1 MPKKFL
7 VSGLCLSRNLGGP
20 AMALC
25 LVEQLRRRYPDCE
38 FQFAVSAT
46 DMEAE
51 REWSARFDLPVV
63 PRDTLLALGRLKLNR
78 FPPWRGLKR
87 LLGRAPHDVAFW
99 QQAHDDYLA
108 AFQWADAVINMEGIS
123 YIGDGAWPWIL
134 AFDHYTAFHYAR
146 RSGRPYSRFVQSF
159 GPFTDWRVRRIARRE
174 LSRIPFVPARGRR
187 AAEHCRALVAE
198 AEVLEV
204 PDIAIAL
211 APASDAWGE
220 AWLQEHG
227 LSGGDYTVVSP
238 SSIIVYA
245 VQSVG
250 AAGNA
255 HIDCVSQLVSAL
267 QRRGKQILL
276 LPHMYSEVEAQC
288 DRRVCQR
295 VFAAL
300 ADQQGVSI
308 VEDDLGPREMKW
320 LIGRAEQ
327 AVVSRYHALVA
338 AVSMATP
345 VVTLGWN
352 DKYADQLEYYAL
364 QDRAIDARSGNA
376 EDIASRILELL
387 DQYQPDDGDSMAAA
401 QIEALKKVDAAFD
414 RLASWIDDVC

>member
-1 MPKKFL
+1 MRKFL

-25 LVEQLRRRYPDCE
+25 LVEQLRSRYPDCA
-38 FQFAVSAT
+38 FKFAVSAT
-46 DMEAE
+46 DMDAE
-51 REWSARFDLPVV
+51 RHWSARFDLPVV

-78 FPPWRGLKR
+78 FLPWRLLKKA
-87 LLGRAPHDVAFW
+87 LGRAPHDVAFW
-99 QQAHDDYLA
+99 QQTHEEYLA
-108 AFQWADAVINMEGIS
+108 AFEWADGIINMEGIS

-146 RSGRPYSRFVQSF
+146 KTRRPYTRFVQSF
-159 GPFTDWRVRRIARRE
+159 GPFTDWRVRLLARRE

-187 AAEHCRALVAE
+187 TAEHCRALVPTR
-198 AEVLEV
+198 EVLEV

-211 APASDAWGE
+211 APASDEWGQT
-220 AWLQEHG
+220 WLREHDLADG
-227 LSGGDYTVVSP
+227 SYTVVSP

-245 VQSVG
+245 VQTGG

-255 HIDCVSQLVSAL
+255 HIDCVATLVSQLQARG
-267 QRRGKQILL
+267 RRVLL

-288 DRRVCQR
+288 DRRVCYR
-295 VFAAL
+295 VRDAL
-300 ADQQGVSI
+300 ASTEGVSV

-320 LIGRAEQ
+320 LIGHAEQ

-352 DKYADQLEYYAL
+352 DKYADQLEYYDL
-364 QDRAIDARSGNA
+364 QDRAVDARDGEPEA
-376 EDIASRILELL
+376 LATRILETL
-387 DQYQPDDGDSMAAA
+387 DRYQPGDAEKMAAA
-401 QIEALKKVDAAFD
+401 QTRALALVNTAFD
-414 RLASWIDDVC
+414 RLAQWIDHGR